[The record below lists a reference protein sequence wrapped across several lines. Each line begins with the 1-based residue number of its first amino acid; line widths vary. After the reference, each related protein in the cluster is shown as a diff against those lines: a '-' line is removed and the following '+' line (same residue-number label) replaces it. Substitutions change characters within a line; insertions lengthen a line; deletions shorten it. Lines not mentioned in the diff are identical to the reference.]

1 MKKNAL
7 KISLLLF
14 VLFLS
19 NCKEDKS
26 NTKKNDSS
34 NEEKVYL
41 GLKPP
46 GLTPK
51 LFAPDIVSTEA
62 HLESVVMFSPDMKEL
77 TFTRQGGEYKKTELF
92 AMQYQNNHWSKPTIL
107 AVDDINAHRERFK
120 PSLLE
125 IKSQEPFKGIPIIG
139 FTVSSS
145 ETIYFYVLDFNDG
158 SGHMGYSRFING
170 KYKTPQKMNES
181 INSSGKYIA
190 HPFVSPDES
199 YILWDAEQEGETTPD
214 IFISFRQPDGSWGP
228 AIDLGN
234 QINTPA
240 YEQHV
245 KVTPDGKYLFFWR
258 GDRKVNENG
267 SVHWEGNP
275 YWVDAKIIEELRL
288 QQ

>member
-1 MKKNAL
+1 M
-7 KISLLLF
+7 
-14 VLFLS
+14 
-19 NCKEDKS
+19 
-26 NTKKNDSS
+26 
-34 NEEKVYL
+34 
-41 GLKPP
+41 
-46 GLTPK
+46 TPK
-51 LFAPDIVSTEA
+51 LFAPGIVSTEA
-62 HLESVVMFSPDMKEL
+62 HLESAVMFSPDMKEL

-107 AVDDINAHRERFK
+107 PVDDINAYRERFK

-125 IKSQEPFKGIPIIG
+125 IKSQEPFKDIPIIG

-145 ETIYFYVLDFNDG
+145 GTIYFYVLDFNDG
-158 SGHMGYSRFING
+158 SGHMSYSRFVNG
-170 KYKTPQKMNES
+170 KYETPQKMNES

-199 YILWDAEQEGETTPD
+199 YILWDAEKEGEATPD

-245 KVTPDGKYLFFWR
+245 NVTPDGKYLFFWR
-258 GDRKVNENG
+258 GDRKVKEDG
-267 SVHWEGNP
+267 SSYFIGSP
-275 YWVDAKIIEELRL
+275 YWVDAKIIETLRP
-288 QQ
+288 Q

>member
-7 KISLLLF
+7 KVSLLIL
-14 VLFLS
+14 VIFLG

-34 NEEKVYL
+34 NKENLYL

-51 LFAPDIVSTEA
+51 PFAPDIISTEV
-62 HLESVVMFSPDMKEL
+62 HLESAVMFSPDMKEL
-77 TFTRQGGEYKKTELF
+77 TFTRQGGEYKKTKLF
-92 AMQYQNNHWSKPTIL
+92 AMQYQDNHWSKPNIL
-107 AVDDINAHRERFK
+107 AVSDINAYRERFK
-120 PSLLE
+120 PSLSE
-125 IKSQEPFKGIPIIG
+125 IKSQEPFKDIPIIG

-145 ETIYFYVLDFNDG
+145 GTIYFYVLDFNDG
-158 SGHMGYSRFING
+158 SGYLSYSRFING
-170 KYKTPQKMNES
+170 KYETPQKMNAS

-190 HPFVSPDES
+190 HPFISPDES
-199 YILWDAEQEGETTPD
+199 YILWDAEKEGKATPD
-214 IFISFRQPDGSWGP
+214 IFISFRQPDGSWGL

-245 KVTPDGKYLFFWR
+245 NVTPDGKYLIFWR
-258 GDRKVNENG
+258 GDRKVKEDG
-267 SVHWEGNP
+267 SSYFIGSP
-275 YWVDAKIIEELRL
+275 YWVDAKIIETLRP
-288 QQ
+288 Q